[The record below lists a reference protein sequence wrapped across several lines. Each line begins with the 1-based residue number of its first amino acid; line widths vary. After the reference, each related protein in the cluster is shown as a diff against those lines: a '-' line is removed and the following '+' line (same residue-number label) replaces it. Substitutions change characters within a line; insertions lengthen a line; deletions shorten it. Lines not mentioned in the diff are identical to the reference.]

1 MVACPL
7 SQGDKNLK
15 EPEHGWCNYLA
26 TPLKAKFN
34 NIYGDLQWLQY
45 SRWMQLGF
53 PLDSRQDKKYSLMN
67 SINCT
72 QPRSIGP
79 SSAQSPSLSVMLPA
93 GESRTHPS
101 KDGEGKT
108 SILHSEDFLFY
119 CRKMTDIVLSSW
131 ITHLFLSYIHT
142 WLKHCPCISSTF

>member
-1 MVACPL
+1 MIQQWLEVIYPILVIHYFAIFHLKCHNGGL
-7 SQGDKNLK
+7 SSVTGDKNLK

-34 NIYGDLQWLQY
+34 DIYGDLQWLQY

-93 GESRTHPS
+93 GESRTHSS

-108 SILHSEDFLFY
+108 SILHS
-119 CRKMTDIVLSSW
+119 
-131 ITHLFLSYIHT
+131 
-142 WLKHCPCISSTF
+142 